1 MADQYLKNRDNTLL
15 ISVNTW
21 LVSLAAKTGLLSAL
35 LFLGP
40 LPAALGQTWTG
51 GGGNV
56 NWNTP
61 GNWAGGTIPTSGN
74 NTDLIFGGT
83 TNTGT
88 SGAPLN
94 QNIAVPFV
102 LNSLTFNAGS
112 SAFFLGGNSL
122 RFDGTN
128 NSITQSSSNTVSI
141 ANNFLGPVANGVS
154 NLVLTGDGTG
164 VVTLSGTI
172 AGGNGQRDY
181 SMTKTGTSTFVL
193 FGNATFDGPVAVNGG
208 VLNVQ
213 NGNALGS
220 TTGGTTVASG
230 ATLQLQGNISVG
242 TEASILNGSGVASAG
257 ALRHISGNNSYAGAI

>member
-1 MADQYLKNRDNTLL
+1 MADQYLKNRD
-15 ISVNTW
+15 SAPRSFASRWV
-21 LVSLAAKTGLLSAL
+21 VRLAARTALLSAL
-35 LFLGP
+35 IFLAP
-40 LPAALGQTWTG
+40 LPVALGQTWTG

-56 NWNTP
+56 NWNTA
-61 GNWAGGTIPTSGN
+61 GSWGGTIPISGN
-74 NTDLIFGGT
+74 NTNLIFGGS

-94 QNIAVPFV
+94 QNIVIPFV

-112 SAFFLGGNSL
+112 SAFFLNGAAL

-141 ANNFLGPVANGVS
+141 ANNFAGPVANGTS
-154 NLVLTGDGTG
+154 NLVLTGNGTG

-193 FGNATFDGPVAVNGG
+193 LGNATFDGPVAVNAG
-208 VLNVQ
+208 VLNIQ

-220 TTGGTTVASG
+220 TTGATSVASG
-230 ATLQLQGNISVG
+230 ATLQLQGGITVG
-242 TEASILNGSGVASAG
+242 TEALTLNGSGISNTG
-257 ALRHISGNNSYAGAI
+257 ALRNI